1 MLKIAFRF
9 AMNRNLLSGI
19 DPFSD
24 NCYSYNIMASD
35 NNVILNNS
43 PMPPML
49 TIDQF
54 RRMDQLAIEEY
65 SLSIELMMENAGL
78 QLARLVAQNASQKS
92 KIMIGAGTGNNG
104 GGGLV
109 AARRLSGWGY
119 NVSLNMPDPNLKT
132 LPASQLSRAI
142 AAGARVEI
150 IEDPDFFV
158 DAYFG
163 FSQRLP
169 LPSSFQ
175 EVISWSNNSPVKKI
189 SLDLPSGFNKKTGE
203 SLFKPDIILTLAA
216 PKLELTMLNP
226 QPEVYVADI
235 GIPRHLYNKF
245 RIPQP
250 AFRFNGFIKIST

>member
-1 MLKIAFRF
+1 
-9 AMNRNLLSGI
+9 MNRNLLSGI

-142 AAGARVEI
+142 AAGASVEI

-169 LPSSFQ
+169 LPSAFQ
-175 EVISWSNNSPVKKI
+175 EVISWSNNSPVKNIYLVI
-189 SLDLPSGFNKKTGE
+189 SHLISPLSLLSPGSVSSVLCSYPSR
-203 SLFKPDIILTLAA
+203 LCIH
-216 PKLELTMLNP
+216 
-226 QPEVYVADI
+226 V
-235 GIPRHLYNKF
+235 
-245 RIPQP
+245 RIPSRQSICTLSLSV
-250 AFRFNGFIKIST
+250 NQTGQS